1 MFFTRKF
8 ASILSVIVLALMA
21 VNTATAQANPDDK
34 IWEAN
39 NSLNGVI
46 LKAKY
51 VESPEN
57 GLLDQTL
64 EVEIQHAPQNVT
76 VQITLNGRLVGTMV
90 TDGFGHGVFRRDI
103 LGVTAGPDGR
113 PTGPRINTD
122 DVIRVGRGAQGIS
135 APFVQTQ

>member
-1 MFFTRKF
+1 MSFTRKF
-8 ASILSVIVLALMA
+8 ASLLSVLVLALMT

-34 IWEAN
+34 IWTAN
-39 NSLNGVI
+39 ATQGAVV

-51 VESPEN
+51 KESPEN

-64 EVEIQHAPQNVT
+64 EVEIQNAPRNVT
-76 VQITLNGRLVGTMV
+76 VSITINGAPVGTLT
-90 TDGFGHGVFRRDI
+90 TDGFGRGVFRRDI
-103 LGVTAGPDGR
+103 FGVRPGPDGR

-135 APFVQTQ
+135 APFVQIQ